1 MPDYTE
7 NRLIVRLRG
16 FDAQHYARTTRYAR
30 QVERLYNTAC
40 NEIAAAAGRITIPDG
55 PDAVF
60 SFDDFPAAKKQAQ
73 GILTRLAKKVEAVIK
88 TGTRAEWQAACD
100 KSDTFLSSIL
110 RTSRLTP
117 EEAKQ
122 YQARNLEALQAFQQR
137 KTNGLGLS
145 QRVWKYTEEFKTAL
159 ELGID
164 VAVGEGRSAQQ
175 LSRDLRSYL
184 QAPDKLFRRVRD
196 KGGNLRLS
204 KAASMY
210 HPGQGV
216 YRSSAK
222 NAERLARTE
231 VNMAYREAEYLRWQ
245 QLDFV
250 VGFRVM
256 LSNNHTTTDSKGKK
270 IPLTDICDE
279 LVGDYPKTFKF
290 LGWHP
295 QCRCVVVPIMSD
307 YDEYNKDRANRLKA
321 IVRGTT
327 YKSLPSRR
335 TVRDVPAAF
344 RSHIEAI
351 ADRSKGWKS
360 MPYYIRDNFK
370 KGVISGGLLP
380 TIPQKTQMPGTTAKP
395 LEPCTE
401 FDSEIA
407 NYKAWA
413 YTFGL
418 DVSALDRLRTAGDRA
433 GLQAELSRL
442 QTLRFDR
449 QAEWIAAR
457 TKINDFAI
465 NHAVGFHDIVKEIE
479 AALNANEI
487 KTTNYYGDCI
497 SRLKAFFASLPG
509 KLSAAKAKAAASGDK
524 PHPALIKSYT
534 TEAEVDATFTKINKG
549 VKGYKWFAN
558 GDLKLGLE
566 TKAGNNGSTWMDG
579 RTYLTASR
587 LKGVKAA
594 LGKIATGN
602 SADITDAEADAM
614 ATFWHEITHNRNKK
628 GNVTL
633 TTTQRRYME
642 LANEFVARKTL
653 PEFYGE
659 LGCAKTPQ
667 PQFIN
672 NRAST
677 GYNRMVNAYDGV
689 ITACGLDAAKV
700 LEAVRTHLFNETY
713 TDQVTGLKKGLA
725 AGGLKHLD
733 GKTAKASELTR
744 IVSMCKAS
752 ASSTTI
758 ENYLRSEGFIK

>member
-55 PDAVF
+55 PDDVF

-73 GILTRLAKKVEAVIK
+73 GILTRLAKKVEAVIE

-279 LVGDYPKTFKF
+279 LAGDYPKTFKF

-321 IVRGTT
+321 IVGGTT

-380 TIPQKTQMPGTTAKP
+380 TIPQKTQMPSTTTKP

-418 DVSALDRLRTAGDRA
+418 DVSALDRLRTAGDRV
-433 GLQAELSRL
+433 GLQAELRRLNDEKGTRQLEWRNALSDVETFADNLPIGPEYVDIRSEVLSVWRDNDVTTSNYYKDAISKLKGALVQLKAKLAAVKANKKRYSKMMPAELQKGAKWLRGDDYEYSREFFDL
-442 QTLRFDR
+442 VDPDEPIPLTIHRKDGNGSYYQPGEKRVYIDMGGTRSERSPYYRRALIYHEFGHGIDWQRGLRFSKEVKDLR
-449 QAEWIAAR
+449 DKQIAR
-457 TKINDFAI
+457 LRVQVQTTETKYTFDADK
-465 NHAVGFHDIVKEIE
+465 GKMVKTEVPC
-479 AALNANEI
+479 
-487 KTTNYYGDCI
+487 K
-497 SRLKAFFASLPG
+497 RM
-509 KLSAAKAKAAASGDK
+509 KAKVLSTRLDAIFNKIRRMD
-524 PHPALIKSYT
+524 
-534 TEAEVDATFTKINKG
+534 DATFTKRGITKG
-549 VKGYKWFAN
+549 DVIEQIAAVQ
-558 GDLKLGLE
+558 DTLKSL
-566 TKAGNNGSTWMDG
+566 
-579 RTYLTASR
+579 
-587 LKGVKAA
+587 
-594 LGKIATGN
+594 
-602 SADITDAEADAM
+602 ITSVG
-614 ATFWHEITHNRNKK
+614 WGH
-628 GNVTL
+628 
-633 TTTQRRYME
+633 
-642 LANEFVARKTL
+642 
-653 PEFYGE
+653 
-659 LGCAKTPQ
+659 
-667 PQFIN
+667 
-672 NRAST
+672 
-677 GYNRMVNAYDGV
+677 
-689 ITACGLDAAKV
+689 
-700 LEAVRTHLFNETY
+700 
-713 TDQVTGLKKGLA
+713 
-725 AGGLKHLD
+725 
-733 GKTAKASELTR
+733 
-744 IVSMCKAS
+744 
-752 ASSTTI
+752 STTYFKGRGKSEAEYI
-758 ENYLRSEGFIK
+758 AHCFENAFIGNRVFQKFLPVEYAEMIAFIRSLK

>member
-40 NEIAAAAGRITIPDG
+40 SEIAAAAGRIEIPEDG
-55 PDAVF
+55 VF
-60 SFDDFPAAKKQAQ
+60 SFDDFPATRRQAQ
-73 GILTRLAKKVEAVIK
+73 GILNRLAKRVEAVIE
-88 TGTRAEWQAACD
+88 TGTRTEWQAACD

-110 RTSRLTP
+110 RTSRLSP
-117 EEAKQ
+117 EEAAQ

-137 KTNGLGLS
+137 KAGGLGLS

-164 VAVGEGRSAQQ
+164 VAVGEGRSAGQ
-175 LSRDLRSYL
+175 LSRDLRQYL
-184 QAPDKLFRRVRD
+184 QNPDKLFRRVRD

-270 IPLTDICDE
+270 VPLTDICDE
-279 LVGDYPKTFKF
+279 LAGDYPKTFKF

-307 YDEYNKDRANRLKA
+307 YDEYNDDRANRLKA
-321 IVRGTT
+321 IVRGKT

-351 ADRSKGWKS
+351 AERAKGWKS

-380 TIPQKTQMPGTTAKP
+380 TIPQKAQMPGTTAKP
-395 LEPCTE
+395 PEPCTE

-407 NYKAWA
+407 NFKKWA
-413 YTFGL
+413 YSFGL
-418 DVSALDRLRTAGDRA
+418 DVSRLDPLRTAGDRA
-433 GLQAELSRL
+433 GLNAEVKRL
-442 QTLRFDR
+442 QEERLNRMS
-449 QAEWIAAR
+449 EWLAAR
-457 TKINDFAI
+457 SEVDDFADK
-465 NHAVGFHDIVKEIE
+465 AVGFPDIVKEIKD
-479 AALNANEI
+479 ALTANEI
-487 KTTNYYGDCI
+487 RTTNYYGDCI

-509 KLSAAKAKAAASGDK
+509 KLSAAKAKKGSYSANMPTELQKGGKWLRGDDYEYSREFFDLIDPKK
-524 PHPALIKSYT
+524 PIPLTIHKKNGNDSYHSALKGVVLDMGGTRSSQSPYYRRALIYHEFGHGIDYQRGLRHSKEVKDLRDKQIARLREKVET
-534 TEAEVDATFTKINKG
+534 TVTKRKWDLDKKEFVTETKKTKLMKAKVLSERLDRLYRKIYSMDDATFTKRGITKHDVIEQIAAVQDTLKSLIISVGWGHSTSYFKG
-549 VKGYKWFAN
+549 AGKSEAEYLAHCFENAFIGNRVFQKYLPTEYAEMIAFIRS
-558 GDLKLGLE
+558 LK
-566 TKAGNNGSTWMDG
+566 
-579 RTYLTASR
+579 
-587 LKGVKAA
+587 
-594 LGKIATGN
+594 
-602 SADITDAEADAM
+602 
-614 ATFWHEITHNRNKK
+614 
-628 GNVTL
+628 
-633 TTTQRRYME
+633 
-642 LANEFVARKTL
+642 
-653 PEFYGE
+653 
-659 LGCAKTPQ
+659 
-667 PQFIN
+667 
-672 NRAST
+672 
-677 GYNRMVNAYDGV
+677 
-689 ITACGLDAAKV
+689 
-700 LEAVRTHLFNETY
+700 
-713 TDQVTGLKKGLA
+713 
-725 AGGLKHLD
+725 
-733 GKTAKASELTR
+733 
-744 IVSMCKAS
+744 
-752 ASSTTI
+752 
-758 ENYLRSEGFIK
+758 

>member
-16 FDAQHYARTTRYAR
+16 FDAQHYARTTRYAS
-30 QVERLYNTAC
+30 QVEKLYNTAC
-40 NEIAAAAGRITIPDG
+40 NEIAAAAVRITIPDD

-60 SFDDFPAAKKQAQ
+60 SFDDFPAVKKQAQ
-73 GILTRLAKKVEAVIK
+73 GILTRLAKKVEAVIE
-88 TGTRAEWQAACD
+88 TGTRSEWQAACD

-145 QRVWKYTEEFKTAL
+145 QHVWKYTEEFKEAL

-184 QAPDKLFRRVRD
+184 QAPYKLFRRVRD

-204 KAASMY
+204 KAAAMY

-222 NAERLARTE
+222 NAQRLARTE
-231 VNMAYREAEYLRWQ
+231 VNMAYREAEYLRWK

-270 IPLTDICDE
+270 VPLTDICDE
-279 LVGDYPKTFKF
+279 LAGDYPKTFKF

-351 ADRSKGWKS
+351 ADRAKGWKS

-370 KGVISGGLLP
+370 NGVISGGLLP
-380 TIPQKTQMPGTTAKP
+380 AIPQKTQMPGTTAKP
-395 LEPCTE
+395 PEPCTE

-407 NYKAWA
+407 HYKAWA

-418 DVSALDRLRTAGDRA
+418 DVSGLDPLRTAGDRA
-433 GLQAELSRL
+433 GLRAELQRLHTERINRL
-442 QTLRFDR
+442 Q
-449 QAEWIAAR
+449 QWMAAR
-457 TKINDFAI
+457 NEVEDFADK
-465 NHAVGFHDIVKEIE
+465 AVGFPDIVKEIE
-479 AALNANEI
+479 AALNANDV
-487 KTTNYYGDCI
+487 KTNNYYGDCI
-497 SRLKAFFASLPG
+497 SRLKAFFASLPA
-509 KLSAAKAKAAASGDK
+509 KLAAAKAKKGSYSANMPAELEKGGKWLRGDNYEYSREFFDLIDPKK
-524 PHPALIKSYT
+524 PIPLTIHKKNGNDSYHSALKGVVLDMGGTRSSRSPYYRRALIYHEFGHGIDYQRGLRHS
-534 TEAEVDATFTKINKG
+534 AEVKALRDKQIARLREKVETTVTKRRWDPDKKEFVTETRKTKQMKAKVLSERLDRLYRKIYSMDDATFTKRGITKHDVIEQIAAVQDTLKSLIISVGWGHSSSYFKG
-549 VKGYKWFAN
+549 AGKSEAEYLAHCFENAFIGNRVFQKYLPTEYAEMIAFIRS
-558 GDLKLGLE
+558 LK
-566 TKAGNNGSTWMDG
+566 
-579 RTYLTASR
+579 
-587 LKGVKAA
+587 
-594 LGKIATGN
+594 
-602 SADITDAEADAM
+602 
-614 ATFWHEITHNRNKK
+614 
-628 GNVTL
+628 
-633 TTTQRRYME
+633 
-642 LANEFVARKTL
+642 
-653 PEFYGE
+653 
-659 LGCAKTPQ
+659 
-667 PQFIN
+667 
-672 NRAST
+672 
-677 GYNRMVNAYDGV
+677 
-689 ITACGLDAAKV
+689 
-700 LEAVRTHLFNETY
+700 
-713 TDQVTGLKKGLA
+713 
-725 AGGLKHLD
+725 
-733 GKTAKASELTR
+733 
-744 IVSMCKAS
+744 
-752 ASSTTI
+752 
-758 ENYLRSEGFIK
+758 

>member
-40 NEIAAAAGRITIPDG
+40 SEIAAAAGRIDIPEDG
-55 PDAVF
+55 VF
-60 SFDDFPAAKKQAQ
+60 SFDDFPATRRQAQ
-73 GILTRLAKKVEAVIK
+73 GILNRLAKRVEAVIE
-88 TGTRAEWQAACD
+88 TGTRTEWQAACD

-110 RTSRLTP
+110 RTSRLSP
-117 EEAKQ
+117 EEAAQ

-137 KTNGLGLS
+137 KAGGLGLS
-145 QRVWKYTEEFKTAL
+145 QRVWKYTEEFKTAV

-164 VAVGEGRSAQQ
+164 VAVGEGRSAGQ
-175 LSRDLRSYL
+175 LSRDLRQYL
-184 QAPDKLFRRVRD
+184 QNPDKLFRRVRD

-270 IPLTDICDE
+270 VPLTDICDE
-279 LVGDYPKTFKF
+279 LAGDYPKTFKF

-307 YDEYNKDRANRLKA
+307 YDEYNDDRANRLKA
-321 IVRGTT
+321 IVRGKT

-351 ADRSKGWKS
+351 AERAKGWKS

-380 TIPQKTQMPGTTAKP
+380 TIPQKAQMPGTTAKP
-395 LEPCTE
+395 PEPCTE

-407 NYKAWA
+407 NFKKWA
-413 YTFGL
+413 YSFGL
-418 DVSALDRLRTAGDRA
+418 DVSRLDPLRTAGDRA
-433 GLQAELSRL
+433 GLNAEVKRL
-442 QTLRFDR
+442 QEERLNRMS
-449 QAEWIAAR
+449 EWLAAR
-457 TKINDFAI
+457 SEVDDFADK
-465 NHAVGFHDIVKEIE
+465 AVGFPDIVKEIKD
-479 AALNANEI
+479 ALTANEI
-487 KTTNYYGDCI
+487 RTTNYYGDCI

-509 KLSAAKAKAAASGDK
+509 KLSAAKAKAKKGSYSANMPTELQKGGKWLRGDDYEYSREFFDLIDPKK
-524 PHPALIKSYT
+524 PIPLTIHKKNGNDSYHSALKGVVLDMGGTRSSQSPYYRRALIYHEFGHGIDYQRGLRHSKEVKDLRDKQIARLREKVET
-534 TEAEVDATFTKINKG
+534 TVTKRKWDPDKKEFVTETKKTKLMKAKVLSERLDRLYRKIYSMDDATFTKRGITKHD
-549 VKGYKWFAN
+549 VIEQIAAVQ
-558 GDLKLGLE
+558 DTLKSL
-566 TKAGNNGSTWMDG
+566 
-579 RTYLTASR
+579 
-587 LKGVKAA
+587 
-594 LGKIATGN
+594 
-602 SADITDAEADAM
+602 
-614 ATFWHEITHNRNKK
+614 
-628 GNVTL
+628 
-633 TTTQRRYME
+633 
-642 LANEFVARKTL
+642 
-653 PEFYGE
+653 
-659 LGCAKTPQ
+659 
-667 PQFIN
+667 
-672 NRAST
+672 
-677 GYNRMVNAYDGV
+677 
-689 ITACGLDAAKV
+689 
-700 LEAVRTHLFNETY
+700 
-713 TDQVTGLKKGLA
+713 
-725 AGGLKHLD
+725 
-733 GKTAKASELTR
+733 
-744 IVSMCKAS
+744 IVSVGWGH
-752 ASSTTI
+752 SSSYFKGAGKSEAEYLAHCF
-758 ENYLRSEGFIK
+758 ENAFIGNRVFQKYLPTEYAEMIAFIRSLK

>member
-40 NEIAAAAGRITIPDG
+40 SEIAAAAGRIEIPEDG
-55 PDAVF
+55 VF
-60 SFDDFPAAKKQAQ
+60 SFDDFPATRRQAQ
-73 GILTRLAKKVEAVIK
+73 GILNRLAKRVEAVIE
-88 TGTRAEWQAACD
+88 TGTRTEWQAACD

-110 RTSRLTP
+110 RTSRLSP
-117 EEAKQ
+117 EEAAQ

-137 KTNGLGLS
+137 KAGGLGLS
-145 QRVWKYTEEFKTAL
+145 QRVWKYTEEFKTAV

-164 VAVGEGRSAQQ
+164 VAVGEGRSAGQ
-175 LSRDLRSYL
+175 LSRDLRQYL
-184 QAPDKLFRRVRD
+184 QNPDKLFRRVRD

-270 IPLTDICDE
+270 VPLTDICDE
-279 LVGDYPKTFKF
+279 LAGDYPKTFKF

-307 YDEYNKDRANRLKA
+307 YDEYNDDRANRLKA
-321 IVRGTT
+321 IVRGKT

-351 ADRSKGWKS
+351 AERAKGWKS

-380 TIPQKTQMPGTTAKP
+380 TIPQKAQMPGTTAKP
-395 LEPCTE
+395 PKPCTE

-407 NYKAWA
+407 NFKKWA
-413 YTFGL
+413 YSFGL
-418 DVSALDRLRTAGDRA
+418 DVSRLDPLRTAGDRA
-433 GLQAELSRL
+433 GLNAEVKRL
-442 QTLRFDR
+442 QEERLNRMS
-449 QAEWIAAR
+449 EWLAAR
-457 TKINDFAI
+457 SEVDDFADK
-465 NHAVGFHDIVKEIE
+465 AVGFPDIVKEIKD
-479 AALNANEI
+479 ALTANEI
-487 KTTNYYGDCI
+487 RTTNYYGDCI

-509 KLSAAKAKAAASGDK
+509 KLSAAKAKTGSYSANMPTELQKGGKWLRGDDYEYSREFFDLIDPKK
-524 PHPALIKSYT
+524 PIPLTIHKKNGNDSYHSALKGVVLDMGGTRSSQSPYYRRALIYHEFGHGIDYQRGLRHSKEVKDLRDKQIARLREKVET
-534 TEAEVDATFTKINKG
+534 TVTKRKWDPDKKEFVTETKKTKLMKAKVLSERLDRLYRKIYSMDDATFTKRGITKHDVIEQIAAVQDTLKSLIISVGWGHSTSYFKG
-549 VKGYKWFAN
+549 AGKSEAEYLAHCFENAFIGNRVFQKYLPTEYAEMIAFIRS
-558 GDLKLGLE
+558 LK
-566 TKAGNNGSTWMDG
+566 
-579 RTYLTASR
+579 
-587 LKGVKAA
+587 
-594 LGKIATGN
+594 
-602 SADITDAEADAM
+602 
-614 ATFWHEITHNRNKK
+614 
-628 GNVTL
+628 
-633 TTTQRRYME
+633 
-642 LANEFVARKTL
+642 
-653 PEFYGE
+653 
-659 LGCAKTPQ
+659 
-667 PQFIN
+667 
-672 NRAST
+672 
-677 GYNRMVNAYDGV
+677 
-689 ITACGLDAAKV
+689 
-700 LEAVRTHLFNETY
+700 
-713 TDQVTGLKKGLA
+713 
-725 AGGLKHLD
+725 
-733 GKTAKASELTR
+733 
-744 IVSMCKAS
+744 
-752 ASSTTI
+752 
-758 ENYLRSEGFIK
+758 

>member
-40 NEIAAAAGRITIPDG
+40 SEIAAAAGRIEIPEDG
-55 PDAVF
+55 VF
-60 SFDDFPAAKKQAQ
+60 SFDDFPATRRQAQ
-73 GILTRLAKKVEAVIK
+73 GILNRLAKKVEAVIE
-88 TGTRAEWQAACD
+88 TGTRTEWQAACD

-110 RTSRLTP
+110 RTSRLSP
-117 EEAKQ
+117 EEAAQ

-137 KTNGLGLS
+137 KAGGLGLS
-145 QRVWKYTEEFKTAL
+145 QRVWKYTEEFKTAV

-164 VAVGEGRSAQQ
+164 VAVGEGRSAGQ
-175 LSRDLRSYL
+175 LSRDLRQYL
-184 QAPDKLFRRVRD
+184 QNPDKLFRRVRD

-270 IPLTDICDE
+270 VPLTDICDE
-279 LVGDYPKTFKF
+279 LAGDYPKTFKF

-307 YDEYNKDRANRLKA
+307 YDEYNDDRANRLKA
-321 IVRGTT
+321 IVRGKT

-351 ADRSKGWKS
+351 AERAKGWKS

-380 TIPQKTQMPGTTAKP
+380 TIPQKAQMPGTTAKP
-395 LEPCTE
+395 PEPCTE

-407 NYKAWA
+407 NVKKWA
-413 YTFGL
+413 YSFGL
-418 DVSALDRLRTAGDRA
+418 DVSRLDPLRTAGDRA
-433 GLQAELSRL
+433 GLNAEVKRL
-442 QTLRFDR
+442 QDERLNRMS
-449 QAEWIAAR
+449 EWLAVR
-457 TKINDFAI
+457 SEVDDFADK
-465 NHAVGFHDIVKEIE
+465 AVGFPDIVKEIKD
-479 AALNANEI
+479 ALTANEI
-487 KTTNYYGDCI
+487 RTTNYYGDCI

-509 KLSAAKAKAAASGDK
+509 KLSAAKAKKGSYSANMPTELRKGGKWPRGDDYEYSREFFDLIDPKK
-524 PHPALIKSYT
+524 PIPLTIHKKNGNDSYHSALKGVVLDMGGTRSSQSPYYRRALIYHEFGHGIDYQRGLRHSKEVKDLRDKQIARLREKVET
-534 TEAEVDATFTKINKG
+534 TVTKRKWDPDKKEFVTETKKTKLMKAKVLSERLDRLYRKIYSMDDATFTKRGITKHD
-549 VKGYKWFAN
+549 VIEQIAAVQ
-558 GDLKLGLE
+558 DTLKSL
-566 TKAGNNGSTWMDG
+566 
-579 RTYLTASR
+579 
-587 LKGVKAA
+587 
-594 LGKIATGN
+594 
-602 SADITDAEADAM
+602 
-614 ATFWHEITHNRNKK
+614 
-628 GNVTL
+628 
-633 TTTQRRYME
+633 
-642 LANEFVARKTL
+642 
-653 PEFYGE
+653 
-659 LGCAKTPQ
+659 
-667 PQFIN
+667 
-672 NRAST
+672 
-677 GYNRMVNAYDGV
+677 
-689 ITACGLDAAKV
+689 
-700 LEAVRTHLFNETY
+700 
-713 TDQVTGLKKGLA
+713 
-725 AGGLKHLD
+725 
-733 GKTAKASELTR
+733 
-744 IVSMCKAS
+744 IVSVGWGH
-752 ASSTTI
+752 STSYFKGAGKSEAEYLAHCF
-758 ENYLRSEGFIK
+758 ENAFIGNRVFQKYLPTEYAEMIAFIRSLK

>member
-16 FDAQHYARTTRYAR
+16 FDAAHYARTTRYAR

-40 NEIAAAAGRITIPDG
+40 DEIAAAAGRITIPEDG
-55 PDAVF
+55 VF
-60 SFDDFPAAKKQAQ
+60 SFDDFPATRKQAQ
-73 GILTRLAKKVEAVIK
+73 GILTRLAKKVEAVIE
-88 TGTRAEWQAACD
+88 TGTRTEWQAACD

-137 KTNGLGLS
+137 KAGGLGLS

-175 LSRDLRSYL
+175 LSRDLRQYL

-204 KAASMY
+204 KAAAMY
-210 HPGQGV
+210 HPGRGV

-270 IPLTDICDE
+270 VPLTDICDE
-279 LVGDYPKTFKF
+279 LAGDYPKTFKF

-295 QCRCVVVPIMSD
+295 QCRCLVVPIMSD

-321 IVRGTT
+321 IVRGQT

-351 ADRSKGWKS
+351 ADRAKGWKS
-360 MPYYIRDNFK
+360 MPYYIRDNFN

-380 TIPQKTQMPGTTAKP
+380 QIPQRAQMPGTTTNP
-395 LEPCTE
+395 PEPCTAY
-401 FDSEIA
+401 DSEIA
-407 NYKAWA
+407 NYKTWA
-413 YTFGL
+413 YTYGL
-418 DVSALDRLRTAGDRA
+418 DVSALDPLRTAGDKA
-433 GLQAELSRL
+433 GLHAELKRL
-442 QTLRFDR
+442 QTERFNR
-449 QAEWIAAR
+449 QAEWISAR
-457 TKINDFAI
+457 NEVEDFASQ
-465 NHAVGFHDIVKEIE
+465 AVGFPDIVKEIE
-479 AALNANEI
+479 DALNANEI

-509 KLSAAKAKAAASGDK
+509 KLSAAKAKKGTYSKNMPTELENGRAYLDKVSHEFSKDFFDLLKEKPKLELRHKNKGSYCTNNGKLVVIDGDSRAAASDWYRIRVIYHEFGHAIADQRK
-524 PHPALIKSYT
+524 LLFSKEVTDVRDRQITRLRKREKATYYT
-534 TEAEVDATFTKINKG
+534 TEKVWNHKKGKYELQKVRHEVNQMKIVTLSAKINNIYRRIKDKKSDDPIFKRFGITKG
-549 VKGYKWFAN
+549 DAIEQFCA
-558 GDLKLGLE
+558 L
-566 TKAGNNGSTWMDG
+566 MD
-579 RTYLTASR
+579 T
-587 LKGVKAA
+587 
-594 LGKIATGN
+594 
-602 SADITDAEADAM
+602 
-614 ATFWHEITHNRNKK
+614 
-628 GNVTL
+628 
-633 TTTQRRYME
+633 
-642 LANEFVARKTL
+642 
-653 PEFYGE
+653 
-659 LGCAKTPQ
+659 
-667 PQFIN
+667 
-672 NRAST
+672 
-677 GYNRMVNAYDGV
+677 
-689 ITACGLDAAKV
+689 
-700 LEAVRTHLFNETY
+700 
-713 TDQVTGLKKGLA
+713 
-725 AGGLKHLD
+725 
-733 GKTAKASELTR
+733 
-744 IVSMCKAS
+744 
-752 ASSTTI
+752 
-758 ENYLRSEGFIK
+758 LRSLVNRDDVGWGHSVSYFKNYGMKEHEYLAHTFENAFIGNRVFQLLMPTEYAEMIALAKSFKKP

>member
-40 NEIAAAAGRITIPDG
+40 SEIAAAAGRIDIPEDG
-55 PDAVF
+55 VF
-60 SFDDFPAAKKQAQ
+60 SFDDFPATRRQAQ
-73 GILTRLAKKVEAVIK
+73 GILNRLAKRVEAVIE
-88 TGTRAEWQAACD
+88 TGTRTEWQAACD

-110 RTSRLTP
+110 RTSRLSP
-117 EEAKQ
+117 EEAAQ

-137 KTNGLGLS
+137 KAGGLGLS

-164 VAVGEGRSAQQ
+164 VAVGEGRSAGQ
-175 LSRDLRSYL
+175 LSRDLRQYL
-184 QAPDKLFRRVRD
+184 QNPDKLFRRVRD

-270 IPLTDICDE
+270 VPLTDICDE
-279 LVGDYPKTFKF
+279 LAGDYPKTFKF

-307 YDEYNKDRANRLKA
+307 YDEYNDDRANRLKA
-321 IVRGTT
+321 IVRGKT

-351 ADRSKGWKS
+351 AERAKGWKS

-380 TIPQKTQMPGTTAKP
+380 TIPQKAQMPGTTAKP
-395 LEPCTE
+395 PEPCTE

-407 NYKAWA
+407 NFKKWA
-413 YTFGL
+413 YSFGL
-418 DVSALDRLRTAGDRA
+418 DVSRLDPLRTAGDRA
-433 GLQAELSRL
+433 GLNAEVKRL
-442 QTLRFDR
+442 QDERLNRMK
-449 QAEWIAAR
+449 EWLAAR
-457 TKINDFAI
+457 SEVDDFADK
-465 NHAVGFHDIVKEIE
+465 AVGFPDIVKEIKD
-479 AALNANEI
+479 ALTANEI
-487 KTTNYYGDCI
+487 RTTNYYGDCI

-509 KLSAAKAKAAASGDK
+509 KLSAAKAKKGSYSANMPTELQKGGKWLRGDDYEYSREFFDLIDPKK
-524 PHPALIKSYT
+524 PIPLTIHKKNGNDSYHSALKGVVLDMGGTRSSQSPYYRRALIYHEFGHGIDYQRGLRHSKEVKDLRDKQIGRLRKRVET
-534 TEAEVDATFTKINKG
+534 TITERKWDSGKKAFVTETRKTKQMKAKVLSERLDRLYKKIYSMDDATFTKRGITKHDVIEQIAAVQDTLKSLIISVGWGHSTSYFKG
-549 VKGYKWFAN
+549 SGKSEAEYLAHCFENAFIGNRVFQKYLPTEYAEMIAFIRS
-558 GDLKLGLE
+558 LK
-566 TKAGNNGSTWMDG
+566 
-579 RTYLTASR
+579 
-587 LKGVKAA
+587 
-594 LGKIATGN
+594 
-602 SADITDAEADAM
+602 
-614 ATFWHEITHNRNKK
+614 
-628 GNVTL
+628 
-633 TTTQRRYME
+633 
-642 LANEFVARKTL
+642 
-653 PEFYGE
+653 
-659 LGCAKTPQ
+659 
-667 PQFIN
+667 
-672 NRAST
+672 
-677 GYNRMVNAYDGV
+677 
-689 ITACGLDAAKV
+689 
-700 LEAVRTHLFNETY
+700 
-713 TDQVTGLKKGLA
+713 
-725 AGGLKHLD
+725 
-733 GKTAKASELTR
+733 
-744 IVSMCKAS
+744 
-752 ASSTTI
+752 
-758 ENYLRSEGFIK
+758 

>member
-40 NEIAAAAGRITIPDG
+40 SEIAAAAGRIDIPEDG
-55 PDAVF
+55 VF
-60 SFDDFPAAKKQAQ
+60 SFDDFPATRRQAQ
-73 GILTRLAKKVEAVIK
+73 GILNRLAKRVEAVIE
-88 TGTRAEWQAACD
+88 TGTRTEWQAACD

-110 RTSRLTP
+110 RTSRLSP
-117 EEAKQ
+117 EEAAQ

-137 KTNGLGLS
+137 KAGGLGLS
-145 QRVWKYTEEFKTAL
+145 QRVWKYTEEFKTAV

-164 VAVGEGRSAQQ
+164 VAVGEGRSAGQ
-175 LSRDLRSYL
+175 LSRDLRQYL
-184 QAPDKLFRRVRD
+184 QNPDKLFRRVRD

-270 IPLTDICDE
+270 VPLTDICDE
-279 LVGDYPKTFKF
+279 LAGDYPKTFKF

-307 YDEYNKDRANRLKA
+307 YDEYNDDRANRLKA
-321 IVRGTT
+321 IVRGKT

-351 ADRSKGWKS
+351 AKRAKGWKS

-380 TIPQKTQMPGTTAKP
+380 TIPQKAQMPGTTAKP
-395 LEPCTE
+395 PEPCTE

-407 NYKAWA
+407 NFKKWA
-413 YTFGL
+413 YSFGL
-418 DVSALDRLRTAGDRA
+418 DVSRLDPLRTAGDRA
-433 GLQAELSRL
+433 GLNAEVKRL
-442 QTLRFDR
+442 QEERLNRMS
-449 QAEWIAAR
+449 EWLAAR
-457 TKINDFAI
+457 SEVDDFADK
-465 NHAVGFHDIVKEIE
+465 AVGFPDIVKEIKD
-479 AALNANEI
+479 ALTANEI
-487 KTTNYYGDCI
+487 RTTNYYGDCI

-509 KLSAAKAKAAASGDK
+509 KLSAAKAKKGSYSANMPTELRKGGKWLRGDDYEFSREFFDLIDPK
-524 PHPALIKSYT
+524 KQIPLTIHKKNGNDSYHSALKGVVLDMGGTRSSQSPYYRRALIYHEFGHGIDYQRGLRHSKEVKDLRDKQIARLREKVET
-534 TEAEVDATFTKINKG
+534 TVTKRKWDPDRKEFVTETKKTKLMKAKVLSERLDRLYRKIYSMDDATFTKRGITKHD
-549 VKGYKWFAN
+549 VIEQIAAVQ
-558 GDLKLGLE
+558 DTLKSL
-566 TKAGNNGSTWMDG
+566 
-579 RTYLTASR
+579 
-587 LKGVKAA
+587 
-594 LGKIATGN
+594 
-602 SADITDAEADAM
+602 
-614 ATFWHEITHNRNKK
+614 
-628 GNVTL
+628 
-633 TTTQRRYME
+633 
-642 LANEFVARKTL
+642 
-653 PEFYGE
+653 
-659 LGCAKTPQ
+659 
-667 PQFIN
+667 
-672 NRAST
+672 
-677 GYNRMVNAYDGV
+677 
-689 ITACGLDAAKV
+689 
-700 LEAVRTHLFNETY
+700 
-713 TDQVTGLKKGLA
+713 
-725 AGGLKHLD
+725 
-733 GKTAKASELTR
+733 
-744 IVSMCKAS
+744 IVSVGWGH
-752 ASSTTI
+752 STSYFKGAGKSEAEYLAHCF
-758 ENYLRSEGFIK
+758 ENAFIGNRVFQKYLPTEYAEMIAFIRSLK

>member
-30 QVERLYNTAC
+30 QVERLYNAAC
-40 NEIAAAAGRITIPDG
+40 NEIAAAAGRIEIPEDG
-55 PDAVF
+55 VF
-60 SFDDFPAAKKQAQ
+60 SFDDFPATRKQAQ
-73 GILTRLAKKVEAVIK
+73 GILTRLAQKVEAVIE
-88 TGTRAEWQAACD
+88 TGTRTEWQAACD

-110 RTSRLTP
+110 RTSRLSP

-137 KTNGLGLS
+137 KAGGLGLS
-145 QRVWKYTEEFKTAL
+145 ERVWKYTEEFKTAL

-175 LSRDLRSYL
+175 LSRDLRQYL

-210 HPGQGV
+210 HPGRGV

-270 IPLTDICDE
+270 VPLTDICDE
-279 LVGDYPKTFKF
+279 LAGDYPKTFKF

-321 IVRGTT
+321 IVRGQT

-351 ADRSKGWKS
+351 ADRAKGWKS

-380 TIPQKTQMPGTTAKP
+380 TIPQRTQMPGTTAKP
-395 LEPCTE
+395 PEPCTE
-401 FDSEIA
+401 YDSEIA
-407 NYKAWA
+407 ALKTWA
-413 YTFGL
+413 YTYGL
-418 DVSALDRLRTAGDRA
+418 NVSALDPLRTAGDRA
-433 GLQAELSRL
+433 GLKAELQRL
-442 QTLRFDR
+442 QTERFNR
-449 QAEWIAAR
+449 QAEWFAVR
-457 TKINDFAI
+457 NEVEDFAAQ
-465 NHAVGFHDIVKEIE
+465 AVGFPDIVKEIE
-479 AALNANEI
+479 DALNTNEI

-509 KLSAAKAKAAASGDK
+509 KLSAAKAKAASSGDK
-524 PHPALIKSYT
+524 PHPALIRTYT
-534 TEAEVDATFTKINKG
+534 TEAEVDTTFKKINKG
-549 VKGYKWFAN
+549 LKGGKWFEN

-566 TKAGNNGSTWMDG
+566 TSKGNNGSTWMDG

-587 LKGVKAA
+587 LKLVKSA
-594 LGKIATGN
+594 LGKIAAKASDT
-602 SADITDAEADAM
+602 ITESEADAM
-614 ATFWHEITHNRNKK
+614 ATFWHEITHNRNKP
-628 GNVTL
+628 GNMRL
-633 TTTQRRYME
+633 TTTERRYME

-667 PQFIN
+667 DQFIN

-677 GYNRMVNAYDGV
+677 GYNGMVNAYDSV
-689 ITACGLDAAKV
+689 IKKCSLDADKV
-700 LEAVRTHLFNETY
+700 LDGVRKHLYNEKY
-713 TDQVTGLKKGLA
+713 TDQLTGLKNGLI

-733 GKTAKASELTR
+733 GTPAKPSELNKILTL
-744 IVSMCKAS
+744 CKS
-752 ASSTTI
+752 GDTTGV
-758 ENYLRSEGFIK
+758 ENYLRTQGFIK

>member
-40 NEIAAAAGRITIPDG
+40 SEIAAAAGRIDIPEDR
-55 PDAVF
+55 VF
-60 SFDDFPAAKKQAQ
+60 SFDDFPATRRQAQ
-73 GILTRLAKKVEAVIK
+73 GILNRLAKRVEAVIE
-88 TGTRAEWQAACD
+88 TGTRTEWQAACD

-110 RTSRLTP
+110 RTSRLSP
-117 EEAKQ
+117 EEAAQ

-137 KTNGLGLS
+137 KAGGLGLS
-145 QRVWKYTEEFKTAL
+145 QRVWKYTEEFKTAV

-164 VAVGEGRSAQQ
+164 VAVGEGRSAGQ
-175 LSRDLRSYL
+175 LSRDLRQYL
-184 QAPDKLFRRVRD
+184 QNPDKLFRRVRD

-270 IPLTDICDE
+270 VPLTDICDE
-279 LVGDYPKTFKF
+279 LAGDYPKTFKF

-307 YDEYNKDRANRLKA
+307 YDEYNDDRANRLKA
-321 IVRGTT
+321 IVRGKT

-351 ADRSKGWKS
+351 AERAKGWKS

-380 TIPQKTQMPGTTAKP
+380 TIPQKAQMPGTTAKP
-395 LEPCTE
+395 PEPCTE

-407 NYKAWA
+407 NFKKWA
-413 YTFGL
+413 YSFGL
-418 DVSALDRLRTAGDRA
+418 DVSRLDPLRTAGDRA
-433 GLQAELSRL
+433 GLNAEVKRL
-442 QTLRFDR
+442 QEERLNRMS
-449 QAEWIAAR
+449 EWLAAR
-457 TKINDFAI
+457 NEVDDFADK
-465 NHAVGFHDIVKEIE
+465 AVGFPDIVKEIKD
-479 AALNANEI
+479 ALTANEI
-487 KTTNYYGDCI
+487 RTTNYYGDCI

-509 KLSAAKAKAAASGDK
+509 KLSAAKAKKGSYSANMPTELQKGGKWLRGDDYEYSREFFDLIDPKK
-524 PHPALIKSYT
+524 PIPLTIHKKNGNDSYHSALKGVVLDMGGTRSSQSPYYRRALIYHEFGHGIDYQRGLRHSKEVKDLRDKQIARLREKVET
-534 TEAEVDATFTKINKG
+534 TVTKRKWDPDKKEFVTETKKTKLMKAKVLSERLDRLYRKIYSMDDATFTKRGITKHD
-549 VKGYKWFAN
+549 VIEQIAAVQ
-558 GDLKLGLE
+558 DTLKSL
-566 TKAGNNGSTWMDG
+566 
-579 RTYLTASR
+579 
-587 LKGVKAA
+587 
-594 LGKIATGN
+594 
-602 SADITDAEADAM
+602 
-614 ATFWHEITHNRNKK
+614 
-628 GNVTL
+628 
-633 TTTQRRYME
+633 
-642 LANEFVARKTL
+642 
-653 PEFYGE
+653 
-659 LGCAKTPQ
+659 
-667 PQFIN
+667 
-672 NRAST
+672 
-677 GYNRMVNAYDGV
+677 
-689 ITACGLDAAKV
+689 
-700 LEAVRTHLFNETY
+700 
-713 TDQVTGLKKGLA
+713 
-725 AGGLKHLD
+725 
-733 GKTAKASELTR
+733 
-744 IVSMCKAS
+744 IVSVGWGH
-752 ASSTTI
+752 STSYFKGAGKSEAEYLAHCF
-758 ENYLRSEGFIK
+758 ENAFIGNRVFQKYLPTEYAEMIAFIRSLK

>member
-40 NEIAAAAGRITIPDG
+40 SEIAAAAGRITIPEDG
-55 PDAVF
+55 VF
-60 SFDDFPAAKKQAQ
+60 SFDDFPATRRQAQ
-73 GILTRLAKKVEAVIK
+73 GILNRLAKRVEAVIE
-88 TGTRAEWQAACD
+88 TGTRTEWQAACD

-110 RTSRLTP
+110 RTSRLSP
-117 EEAKQ
+117 EEAAQ

-137 KTNGLGLS
+137 KAGGLGLS

-164 VAVGEGRSAQQ
+164 VAVGEGRSAGQ
-175 LSRDLRSYL
+175 LSRDLRQYL
-184 QAPDKLFRRVRD
+184 QNPDKLFRRVRD

-270 IPLTDICDE
+270 VPLTDICDE
-279 LVGDYPKTFKF
+279 LAGDYPKTFKF

-307 YDEYNKDRANRLKA
+307 YDEYNNDRANRLKA
-321 IVRGTT
+321 IVRGQT

-351 ADRSKGWKS
+351 AERAKGWKS

-380 TIPQKTQMPGTTAKP
+380 TIPQKAQMPGTTAKP
-395 LEPCTE
+395 PEPCTE

-407 NYKAWA
+407 NFKKWA
-413 YTFGL
+413 YSFGL
-418 DVSALDRLRTAGDRA
+418 DVSRLDPLRTTGDRA
-433 GLQAELSRL
+433 GLNAEVKRL
-442 QTLRFDR
+442 QEERLNRMS
-449 QAEWIAAR
+449 EWLAAR
-457 TKINDFAI
+457 SEVDDFADK
-465 NHAVGFHDIVKEIE
+465 AVGFPDIVKEIKD
-479 AALNANEI
+479 ALTANEI
-487 KTTNYYGDCI
+487 RTTNYYGDCI

-509 KLSAAKAKAAASGDK
+509 KLSAAKAKKGSYSANMPTELQKGGKWLRGDDYEYSREFFDLIDPKK
-524 PHPALIKSYT
+524 PIPLTIHKKNGNDSYHSALKGVVLDMGGTRSSQSPYYRRALIYHEFGHGIDYQRGLRHSKEVKDLRDKQIARLREKVET
-534 TEAEVDATFTKINKG
+534 TVTKRKWDPDKKAFVKETKKTKLMKAKVLSERLDRLYRKIYSMDDATFTKRGITKHD
-549 VKGYKWFAN
+549 VIEQIAAVQ
-558 GDLKLGLE
+558 DTLKSL
-566 TKAGNNGSTWMDG
+566 
-579 RTYLTASR
+579 
-587 LKGVKAA
+587 
-594 LGKIATGN
+594 
-602 SADITDAEADAM
+602 
-614 ATFWHEITHNRNKK
+614 
-628 GNVTL
+628 
-633 TTTQRRYME
+633 
-642 LANEFVARKTL
+642 
-653 PEFYGE
+653 
-659 LGCAKTPQ
+659 
-667 PQFIN
+667 
-672 NRAST
+672 
-677 GYNRMVNAYDGV
+677 
-689 ITACGLDAAKV
+689 
-700 LEAVRTHLFNETY
+700 
-713 TDQVTGLKKGLA
+713 
-725 AGGLKHLD
+725 
-733 GKTAKASELTR
+733 
-744 IVSMCKAS
+744 IVSVGWGH
-752 ASSTTI
+752 STSYFKGAGKSEAEYLAHCF
-758 ENYLRSEGFIK
+758 ENAFIGNRVFQKYLPTEYAEMIAFIRSLK

>member
-40 NEIAAAAGRITIPDG
+40 SEIAAAAGRIDIPEDG
-55 PDAVF
+55 VF
-60 SFDDFPAAKKQAQ
+60 SFDDFPATRRPAQ
-73 GILTRLAKKVEAVIK
+73 GILNRLAKRVEAVIE
-88 TGTRAEWQAACD
+88 TGTRTEWQAACD

-110 RTSRLTP
+110 RTSRLSP
-117 EEAKQ
+117 EEAAQ

-137 KTNGLGLS
+137 KAGGLGLS

-164 VAVGEGRSAQQ
+164 VAVGEGRSAGQ
-175 LSRDLRSYL
+175 LSRDLRQYL
-184 QAPDKLFRRVRD
+184 QNPDKLFRRVRD

-222 NAERLARTE
+222 NAERLVRTE

-270 IPLTDICDE
+270 VPLTDICDE
-279 LVGDYPKTFKF
+279 LAGDYPKTFKF

-307 YDEYNKDRANRLKA
+307 YDEYNDDRANRLKA
-321 IVRGTT
+321 IVRGKT

-351 ADRSKGWKS
+351 AERAKGWKS

-380 TIPQKTQMPGTTAKP
+380 TIPQKAQMPGTTAKP
-395 LEPCTE
+395 PEPCTE

-407 NYKAWA
+407 NFKKWA
-413 YTFGL
+413 YSFGL
-418 DVSALDRLRTAGDRA
+418 DVSRLDPLRTAGDRA
-433 GLQAELSRL
+433 GLNAEVKRL
-442 QTLRFDR
+442 QDERLNRMK
-449 QAEWIAAR
+449 EWLAAR
-457 TKINDFAI
+457 SEVDDFADK
-465 NHAVGFHDIVKEIE
+465 AVGFPDIVKEIKD
-479 AALNANEI
+479 ALTANEI
-487 KTTNYYGDCI
+487 RTTNYYGDCI

-509 KLSAAKAKAAASGDK
+509 KLSAAKAKKGSYSANMPTELQKGGKWLRGDDYEYSREFFDLIDPKK
-524 PHPALIKSYT
+524 PIPLTIHKKNGNDSYHSALKGVVLDMGGTRSSQSPYYRRALIYHEFGHGIDYQRGLRHSKEVKDLRDKQIARLREKVET
-534 TEAEVDATFTKINKG
+534 TVTKRKWDPDKKEFVTETKKTKLMKAKVLSERLDRLYRKIYSMDDATFTKRGITKHDVIEQIAAVQDTLKSLIISVGWGHSTSYFKG
-549 VKGYKWFAN
+549 AGKSEAEYLAHCFENAFIGNRVFQKYLPTEYAEMIAFIRS
-558 GDLKLGLE
+558 LK
-566 TKAGNNGSTWMDG
+566 
-579 RTYLTASR
+579 
-587 LKGVKAA
+587 
-594 LGKIATGN
+594 
-602 SADITDAEADAM
+602 
-614 ATFWHEITHNRNKK
+614 
-628 GNVTL
+628 
-633 TTTQRRYME
+633 
-642 LANEFVARKTL
+642 
-653 PEFYGE
+653 
-659 LGCAKTPQ
+659 
-667 PQFIN
+667 
-672 NRAST
+672 
-677 GYNRMVNAYDGV
+677 
-689 ITACGLDAAKV
+689 
-700 LEAVRTHLFNETY
+700 
-713 TDQVTGLKKGLA
+713 
-725 AGGLKHLD
+725 
-733 GKTAKASELTR
+733 
-744 IVSMCKAS
+744 
-752 ASSTTI
+752 
-758 ENYLRSEGFIK
+758 

>member
-1 MPDYTE
+1 MPDYSE

-40 NEIAAAAGRITIPDG
+40 NEIAAAAGRITIPDD

-73 GILTRLAKKVEAVIK
+73 GILTRLAKKVETVIE
-88 TGTRAEWQAACD
+88 TGTRSEWQAACD

-117 EEAKQ
+117 DEAKQ

-145 QRVWKYTEEFKTAL
+145 QRVWKYTEEFKAAL

-222 NAERLARTE
+222 NAQRLARTE

-270 IPLTDICDE
+270 VPLTDICDE
-279 LVGDYPKTFKF
+279 LAGDYPKTFKF

-295 QCRCVVVPIMSD
+295 QCRCVVVPIMAD

-380 TIPQKTQMPGTTAKP
+380 SIPQRTQMPGTTAKP
-395 LEPCTE
+395 PEPCTLY
-401 FDSEIA
+401 DTAIA
-407 NYKAWA
+407 TLKSWA
-413 YTFGL
+413 YSFGL
-418 DVSALDRLRTAGDRA
+418 DVSSLDRLRNAGDKDALAKEVNRLNTEKTSRQIEWRNA
-433 GLQAELSRL
+433 LDDVEGFADNLPIGPEYGDIRSEVLSVWRDNDVTTSNYYKDAISKLKGALVQLKAKLAAVKAAKTHYSKMMPAELQKGAKWLRGDDYEYSREFFDL
-442 QTLRFDR
+442 IDPKEPIPLTIHRKTGNDSYYSPHEKRVYIDMGGTRSQQSPYYRRALIYHEFGHGLDFQRGLRFSK
-449 QAEWIAAR
+449 E
-457 TKINDFAI
+457 
-465 NHAVGFHDIVKEIE
+465 VKELR
-479 AALNANEI
+479 AKQVARLRVQVQ
-487 KTTNYYGDCI
+487 TTETKSVFDAD
-497 SRLKAFFASLPG
+497 KG
-509 KLSAAKAKAAASGDK
+509 KMVKQEVPCRRMKAKVLSERLDRLYRK
-524 PHPALIKSYT
+524 IYSMD
-534 TEAEVDATFTKINKG
+534 DATFTKRGITKHD
-549 VKGYKWFAN
+549 VIEQIAAVQ
-558 GDLKLGLE
+558 DTLKSLIVSVGW
-566 TKAGNNGSTWMDG
+566 GHSTSYFKM
-579 RTYLTASR
+579 S
-587 LKGVKAA
+587 
-594 LGKIATGN
+594 GN
-602 SADITDAEADAM
+602 SETEYLAHCFENAFIGNRVFQKFLPVEYAEMIA
-614 ATFWHEITHNRNKK
+614 
-628 GNVTL
+628 
-633 TTTQRRYME
+633 
-642 LANEFVARKTL
+642 FVR
-653 PEFYGE
+653 
-659 LGCAKTPQ
+659 
-667 PQFIN
+667 
-672 NRAST
+672 S
-677 GYNRMVNAYDGV
+677 
-689 ITACGLDAAKV
+689 
-700 LEAVRTHLFNETY
+700 
-713 TDQVTGLKKGLA
+713 LK
-725 AGGLKHLD
+725 
-733 GKTAKASELTR
+733 
-744 IVSMCKAS
+744 
-752 ASSTTI
+752 
-758 ENYLRSEGFIK
+758 